1 MAGFF
6 FPRGGYLP
14 AYARSIDYTA
24 EVERNPTVLLSWKHA
39 AAQTCSIF
47 FLGGGV
53 TLKEEAHSS
62 GENTAAG
69 RVFLYG

>member
-1 MAGFF
+1 MAGFI

-14 AYARSIDYTA
+14 AYARSINYTA
-24 EVERNPTVLLSWKHA
+24 EVEQNPTVLLSWKHA
-39 AAQTCSIF
+39 AAQTCIF
-47 FLGGGV
+47 FGGSV

-62 GENTAAG
+62 AENPAAG